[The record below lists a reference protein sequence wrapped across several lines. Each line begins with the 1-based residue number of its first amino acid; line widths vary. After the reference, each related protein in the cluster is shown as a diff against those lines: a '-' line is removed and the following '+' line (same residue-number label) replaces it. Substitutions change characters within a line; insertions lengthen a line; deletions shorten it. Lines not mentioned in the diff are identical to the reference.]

1 MFRSY
6 LYFFLWPIQLSFIGG
21 LVKGIGKAVSGVA
34 KAATGFASGSSW
46 LGLGGS
52 LLGGIMGREGAQDA
66 MDFSS
71 AQSAE
76 QMAFQERMYK
86 NRYQYQVE
94 DLKKAG
100 LNPMMAY
107 MQAPAAP
114 PQGSQA
120 HHIENKGLA
129 SAQGAMLG
137 TQVRYMDAQTKNAE
151 TQAMLNTASAARE
164 EATAK
169 ATLAQA
175 GLSELELG
183 RLTYLKDIF
192 DSWNKDGF
200 RVQSDK
206 AQSLYDMYKAEN
218 DLESLAELN
227 ALARKHGYQRYDAA
241 VRDTDFLQSLNNLYQ
256 SKLKNAEHE
265 SMSGMWRSDYG
276 RNVAPYVNSAS
287 SIAGSVSG
295 VGGAVANV
303 LRSRK
308 LKDWSKK

>member
-1 MFRSY
+1 MFRY
-6 LYFFLWPIQLSFIGG
+6 LFEMFFWPNELGFIGKV
-21 LVKGIGKAVSGVA
+21 LKGVGKAIGGVA
-34 KAATGFASGSSW
+34 KAATSFASGNSW

-52 LLGGIMGREGAQDA
+52 LLGGIMGQEGAKDA

-86 NRYQYQVE
+86 NRYLYQVE
-94 DLKKAG
+94 DLKNAG

-107 MQAPAAP
+107 MQSPAAP

-120 HHIENKGLA
+120 RHIENKGLA

-137 TQVRYMDAQTKNAE
+137 SQVRYMDAQTKTAE
-151 TQAMLNTASAARE
+151 TQAVLNSASAARE

-206 AQSLYDMYKAEN
+206 AQSLYDLYKAEN
-218 DLESLAELN
+218 DLEALAELN
-227 ALARKHGYQRYDAA
+227 ALARKHGYQRYEAA

-256 SKLKNAEHE
+256 SKLKNAEFE
-265 SMSGMWRSDYG
+265 SYSGMWRSDYG

-287 SIAGSVSG
+287 SIAGSASG

-308 LKDWSKK
+308 LNDWSKK

>member
-1 MFRSY
+1 MFRY
-6 LYFFLWPIQLSFIGG
+6 LFEIFFWPFELGFIGG
-21 LVKGIGKAVSGVA
+21 VLKGVGKAIGGVA
-34 KAATGFASGSSW
+34 KSITGNAW
-46 LGLGGS
+46 LGAGTS
-52 LLGGIMGREGAQDA
+52 LLGGIMGRAGAEDA

-129 SAQGAMLG
+129 SVQGAMLG
-137 TQVRYMDAQTKNAE
+137 SQVRYMDAQTKSAE

-206 AQSLYDMYKAEN
+206 AQSLYDMYKSEN
-218 DLESLAELN
+218 DLDALSELN
-227 ALARKHGYQRYDAA
+227 ALARKHGYQRYEAA
-241 VRDTDFLQSLNNLYQ
+241 VRDTEFLQSLNNLYQ
-256 SKLKNAEHE
+256 SKLKNAEYE

-276 RNVAPYVNSAS
+276 RNVAPYVNSAA
-287 SIAGSVSG
+287 SIAGSASG